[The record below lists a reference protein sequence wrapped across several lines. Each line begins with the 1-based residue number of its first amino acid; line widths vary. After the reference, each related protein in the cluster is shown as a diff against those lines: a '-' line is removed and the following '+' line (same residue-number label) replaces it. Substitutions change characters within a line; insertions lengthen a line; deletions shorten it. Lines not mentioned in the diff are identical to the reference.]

1 MYKSRTVSSWQRE
14 HDGTYKAEIEGFTLQ
29 VEWKPE
35 KDGVRGF
42 TWHATGPDDGSGK
55 ADKLES
61 EKLVEEMEE
70 AMGDAEDAL
79 RKHLHPET
87 I

>member
-1 MYKSRTVSSWQRE
+1 MYKSRRVALWNRE
-14 HDGTYKAEIEGFTLQ
+14 EHGGYKAEIEGFELE
-29 VEWKPE
+29 VKWRPE
-35 KDGVRGF
+35 GEGPRGF
-42 TWHATGPDDGSGK
+42 TWEAKGPDDT
-55 ADKLES
+55 KLES
-61 EKLVEEMEE
+61 EHVVEEIEE